1 MEYDAAI
8 KNVVNCLV
16 VKSYLT
22 LCNPMNCS
30 KPGFPVLHYL
40 PEFAQTHVQWVRDA
54 TEPSHILPPTS
65 ALALN
70 LFQHQGLFQQVS
82 SSSGGQS
89 TGASASA
96 SVLPELISCKI
107 TGLISLLSKGLS
119 SITIQKASILWH
131 SAFSTVQLSHPYVT
145 IGKYIAL
152 TIGSFIGKAMALI
165 LICCLGLS

>member
-96 SVLPELISCKI
+96 SVLPVNVQVWFPL
-107 TGLISLLSKGLS
+107 GLTSWISLQSKGLS
-119 SITIQKASILWH
+119 RVFSNTTAQKYPFF
-131 SAFSTVQLSHPYVT
+131 SAQLSLWSNFHIHT
-145 IGKYIAL
+145 CCWKNH
-152 TIGSFIGKAMALI
+152 SFDHMDL
-165 LICCLGLS
+165 CWQSDVSTF